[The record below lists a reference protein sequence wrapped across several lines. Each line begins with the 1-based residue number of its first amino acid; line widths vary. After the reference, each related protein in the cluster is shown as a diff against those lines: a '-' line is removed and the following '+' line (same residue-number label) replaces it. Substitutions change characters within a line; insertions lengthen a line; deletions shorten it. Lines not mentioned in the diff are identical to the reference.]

1 MRTMN
6 KIVALSL
13 VLAMALSMMAGA
25 AFKDQSDIN
34 ANLVDDINLLVALNV
49 FSAEGTGE
57 GYFDPNGTITRSMAA
72 KMMYVLKNKG
82 VDNKATTWVDM
93 NIFKDVE
100 AGAWYEGYV
109 NFCASTGIMVGDGEY
124 FNPNGK
130 ITGTEFAKMLLVL
143 IGYKP
148 DIEGYTGAKW
158 AENTIADAEAAG
170 FFVDYELPVKGVA
183 TRQFAA
189 KLIVNAINATKVKYS
204 DNVATEQ
211 YVVYAN
217 GQNQTVSHPV
227 TFANQDLGLVKTTG
241 VLVATPNYGLVAN
254 GGTPYMNEN
263 GKNNLSAID
272 VNDAAYDMLADATFK
287 FDANPEYLGQEV
299 TVLSKG
305 ALDNNGSENV
315 TIYGVSLTG
324 KSGVYNSIAA
334 DMKLDAT
341 NSKITID
348 GKKFAYNTPVTVYTA
363 CVAANSNVN
372 IQSLYVEK
380 AITEYTVIDING
392 DATKLIALTSGVKYA
407 TVEDIKVSNN
417 MIKFNDDSV
426 TAGATFTDLAGG
438 TTDAAKEAF
447 AKYTLVGDIAK
458 GDVVAI
464 EKDYTSGKDMTKV
477 TEIDAIYA
485 PITKVTTDK
494 AVINGIEL
502 NRAVGFKTAFPTTT
516 NSESKNYYAVG
527 NYLIHNAAVT
537 ETAKV
542 PTDVALVLAVNNGSN
557 DVFEGS
563 KAKVQ
568 VLLADGTT
576 AIYEYAAKA
585 DVPTNWLYIH
595 DGYTVETANTMAVKG
610 TDTANKQIVPETVI
624 YEYKL
629 IDGKIVLKEIAT
641 QDSVKSYVDTVAA
654 ESFEFNKDTD
664 VVTATAGLAGH
675 GPVTYRTTE
684 DYFFFVKAKASSTAS
699 SKWTVVKASEMPI
712 SVAAAQTVNTADVPY
727 IVTVESGKLPTFH
740 YAAINLG
747 NTVLEGTS
755 TDVVYGYV
763 KDAYQTLNS
772 ENKEEVYVVMV
783 MAPGAEPV
791 EYLFN
796 DTLATALTYKDE
808 FAKVTTSTSGKSSL
822 TEIQAD
828 ALVLNNAALG
838 QISAF
843 EGNQVKIGNNFY
855 TIADDAK
862 IWNVKSGKLVDGS
875 DLKIGTQSNVYYT
888 LKGAS
893 GTNATIITNIIV
905 DMNGT
910 IVLNNEG
917 LVKPQ

>member
-1 MRTMN
+1 MRKMN

-13 VLAMALSMMAGA
+13 VLAMALSMMASA
-25 AFKDQSDIN
+25 ASFKDQATIN
-34 ANLVDDINLLVALNV
+34 ADLMDEINLLVALGVYSEN
-49 FSAEGTGE
+49 GTGA
-57 GYFDPNGTITRSMAA
+57 GYFEPNGTITRAQAA
-72 KMMYVLKNKG
+72 KIIYVLKNKG
-82 VDNKATTWVDM
+82 NDNGATSWTGL
-93 NIFKDVE
+93 NIFNDVE

-109 NFCASTGIMVGDGEY
+109 NYCASVGILAGTGDNK
-124 FNPNGK
+124 FTPNGQL
-130 ITGTEFAKMLLVL
+130 TGVELAKMLLVV
-143 IGYKP
+143 IGYKA
-148 DIEGYTGAKW
+148 DLEGYTGAKW
-158 AENTIADAEAAG
+158 DANILSDAEAAG
-170 FFVDYELPVKGVA
+170 FFVDYELPVRGVI
-183 TRQFAA
+183 TREWAA
-189 KLIVNAINATKVKYS
+189 QMIVNALYAPKVRYVDGVAEVMYVSNSPLYAT
-204 DNVATEQ
+204 
-211 YVVYAN
+211 YAE
-217 GQNQTVSHPV
+217 
-227 TFANQDLGLVKTTG
+227 QDLGLVKTTG

-263 GKNNLSAID
+263 GKNTLSAIN
-272 VNDAAYDMLADATFK
+272 VLGAQETTYDMVADVTFK

-305 ALDNNGSENV
+305 TLDDTV
-315 TIYGVSLTG
+315 AVYGMSLTG
-324 KSGVYNSIAA
+324 DSAVYTSLAA

-348 GKKFAYNTPVTVYTA
+348 GKKFAYRTPVTVYTA
-363 CVAANSNVN
+363 CVAAAQDVN
-372 IQSLYVEK
+372 IETLYANK
-380 AITEYTVIDING
+380 NITEYTVIDVNG
-392 DATKLIALTSGVKYA
+392 DASKVIALTSGVKYA
-407 TVEDIKVSNN
+407 TIEDIKVSNN

-438 TTDAAKEAF
+438 TSDTAKEAF

-485 PITKVTTDK
+485 PITKVTTGK

-502 NRAVGFKTAFPTTT
+502 KEATGFKTAFPTAT

-542 PTDVALVLAVNNGSN
+542 PTDVAIVLAVKDGVNNVFNGS
-557 DVFEGS
+557 
-563 KAKVQ
+563 KPQVQ

-585 DVPTNWLYIH
+585 DVPTNWLYVH
-595 DGYTVETANTMAVKG
+595 DNYVIDGANKMAVKG
-610 TDTANKQIVPETVI
+610 TNTADKQIVPETVI

-629 IDGKIVLKEIAT
+629 IDGKIALKEIAT

-654 ESFEFNKDTD
+654 KSFAFNKDTD
-664 VVTATAGLAGH
+664 VVTATAGLVGH

-684 DYFFFVKAKASSTAS
+684 DSFFFVKAKASSTAS
-699 SKWTVVKASEMPI
+699 AKWTVVKASEMPI
-712 SVAAAQTVNTADVPY
+712 NVVDTQNTSDVPY

-808 FAKVTTSTSGKSSL
+808 FAKVTTNTSGKSSL

-828 ALVLNNAALG
+828 ALVLDNAAIG

-843 EGNQVKIGNNFY
+843 EGNQVKMGNNFY

-862 IWNVKSGKLVDGS
+862 VWNVKDGKLVDGS
-875 DLKIGTQSNVYYT
+875 ELKIGTQNNVYYT

-905 DMNGT
+905 EMDGT
-910 IVLNNEG
+910 ALLDANG
-917 LVKPQ
+917 LVD